1 MQPLSPPWPEP
12 EPALAPP
19 PPAGCWR
26 LHLSRCGGV
35 IVLTIIVHYIRI
47 TACYRA
53 NVLHRFFMQPTSNMH
68 HTTTTLYLY
77 PLLDRKRTRTFRKSI
92 QVTFLPERRNVK
104 CYTTEVA
111 EDDNAKL
118 TFTNE
123 KITQR
128 ILYSCL
134 INTTPRPRP
143 LSPPPPPPQQMP
155 TAP

>member
-1 MQPLSPPWPEP
+1 
-12 EPALAPP
+12 
-19 PPAGCWR
+19 
-26 LHLSRCGGV
+26 
-35 IVLTIIVHYIRI
+35 
-47 TACYRA
+47 
-53 NVLHRFFMQPTSNMH
+53 MQPTSMLH

-104 CYTTEVA
+104 CYTTNVA
-111 EDDNAKL
+111 ENDNAKL

-134 INTTPRPRP
+134 INTGTRP
-143 LSPPPPPPQQMP
+143 LSPPPPQQVP
-155 TAP
+155 TAPWPPAVSPPWPGHVTHPQAMINNTSYHPLAWPLPRATSGGFNQVKTNFIISWPEFCYKAEV